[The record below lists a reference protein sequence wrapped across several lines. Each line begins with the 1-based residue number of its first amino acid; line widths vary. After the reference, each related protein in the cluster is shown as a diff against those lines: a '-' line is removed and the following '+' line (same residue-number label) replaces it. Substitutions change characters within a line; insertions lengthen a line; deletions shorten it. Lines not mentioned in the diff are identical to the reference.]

1 MTEQELNLFQL
12 ASCLMAQPRTGPSQV
27 VRCDCWQ
34 TAAFRVSFHNCPD
47 HLGRKAVSPDSACL
61 VDGPQQ
67 WTCIDAGAKGPA
79 VDRFLYPFRNGNR
92 PDMATFS
99 SQVRD
104 NPMTFAKLEILES
117 QGCHFSPPEATAD
130 EKREQ
135 STIAL
140 TAKSLSG
147 FRAKQLLAFFRAQ
160 PISDTHSQLPDTFYA
175 PYACRKVRT
184 EESAIRRFIRQSA
197 YRGQS

>member
-1 MTEQELNLFQL
+1 MDRGKVV
-12 ASCLMAQPRTGPSQV
+12 ATGTV
-27 VRCDCWQ
+27 VND
-34 TAAFRVSFHNCPD
+34 
-47 HLGRKAVSPDSACL
+47 L

-67 WTCIDAGAKGPA
+67 WACVDAGTKGPA

-99 SQVRD
+99 FQVRD
-104 NPMTFAKLEILES
+104 NPMTFPKLGIPES
-117 QGCHFSPPEATAD
+117 QGCHFSPPVATAD

-135 STIAL
+135 STIAP

-147 FRAKQLLAFFRAQ
+147 FRAKQLLAFFRRQ
-160 PISDTHSQLPDTFYA
+160 PISDLNSQPPDTFYA
-175 PYACRKVRT
+175 PYACRKLRT
-184 EESAIRRFIRQSA
+184 EESAIGRFIRQSA